1 MCAHHAPPLER
12 RNCDLLNYVFSAAH
26 QPEALSE
33 SVTMATANPQ
43 DGTPQDSTPQA
54 AAAPEA
60 PRRGRPVDVALGRR
74 ILDHTLQ
81 QLAAAGYSN
90 LEIESIAAAAS
101 CSKTTIY
108 RRWGSK
114 GKLVA
119 AAIASEYP
127 GSTVI
132 DNGNL
137 LDDILQHVTEGPSLL
152 TFGRLPAVAWTAML
166 DPEVSTAL
174 REAVLNERD
183 GIADDFIARA
193 IERGELPADA
203 DGRTIVHTALGLGLY
218 RRYVSDNEPLPPATL
233 RQVLTA
239 LIASPP
245 KVVPPGK

>member
-1 MCAHHAPPLER
+1 
-12 RNCDLLNYVFSAAH
+12 
-26 QPEALSE
+26 
-33 SVTMATANPQ
+33 MATT
-43 DGTPQDSTPQA
+43 TPQGITPQA
-54 AAAPEA
+54 EADTTPSAPGAEA
-60 PRRGRPVDVALGRR
+60 PRRGRPVDIALGQR

-127 GSTVI
+127 GSAVI

-166 DPEVSTAL
+166 DPEVSVAL
-174 REAVLNERD
+174 RETVLNERD
-183 GIADDFIARA
+183 NIADGFIARA

-203 DGRTIVHTALGLGLY
+203 DGRAIVHTALGLGLY
-218 RRYVSDNEPLPPATL
+218 RRYVSDNETLPPATL
-233 RQVLTA
+233 RAVLSA
-239 LIASPP
+239 LIAAPP
-245 KVVPPGK
+245 RVVPRGK

>member
-1 MCAHHAPPLER
+1 
-12 RNCDLLNYVFSAAH
+12 
-26 QPEALSE
+26 
-33 SVTMATANPQ
+33 MATTTPQ
-43 DGTPQDSTPQA
+43 DSTAPDSTPQA
-54 AAAPEA
+54 ATAPPASTPAAAA
-60 PRRGRPVDVALGRR
+60 PRRGRPVDVALGAR

-127 GSTVI
+127 GSAII

-166 DPEVSTAL
+166 DPEVATAL

-183 GIADDFIARA
+183 SVADGFIAKA

-218 RRYVSDNEPLPPATL
+218 RRYVSDNEPLPAATL
-233 RQVLTA
+233 RQVLAA

-245 KVVPPGK
+245 RVAQPGK

>member
-1 MCAHHAPPLER
+1 
-12 RNCDLLNYVFSAAH
+12 
-26 QPEALSE
+26 
-33 SVTMATANPQ
+33 MATANPQ
-43 DGTPQDSTPQA
+43 DSTPQDSTPQESAPQA

-60 PRRGRPVDVALGRR
+60 PRRGRPIDVALGRR
-74 ILDHTLQ
+74 ILEHTLQ
-81 QLAAAGYSN
+81 QLAGYSN

-245 KVVPPGK
+245 RVVPPGK

>member
-1 MCAHHAPPLER
+1 
-12 RNCDLLNYVFSAAH
+12 
-26 QPEALSE
+26 
-33 SVTMATANPQ
+33 MATT
-43 DGTPQDSTPQA
+43 TPQDSTPQDSTAQNSTPQAATAPPASTPA
-54 AAAPEA
+54 AAAA
-60 PRRGRPVDVALGRR
+60 RRGRPVDVALGAR

-127 GSTVI
+127 GSAII

-166 DPEVSTAL
+166 DPEVATAL

-183 GIADDFIARA
+183 SVADGFIAKA

-218 RRYVSDNEPLPPATL
+218 RRYVSDNEPLPAATL
-233 RQVLTA
+233 RQVLAA

-245 KVVPPGK
+245 RVAQPGK

>member
-1 MCAHHAPPLER
+1 
-12 RNCDLLNYVFSAAH
+12 
-26 QPEALSE
+26 
-33 SVTMATANPQ
+33 MATT
-43 DGTPQDSTPQA
+43 TPQESGENTATAPASTTQA
-54 AAAPEA
+54 SVASET

-166 DPEVSTAL
+166 DPEVSAAL

-183 GIADDFIARA
+183 GVADEFIARA

-218 RRYVSDNEPLPPATL
+218 RRYVSDNEPLPPETL

-245 KVVPPGK
+245 RVVQPGK